1 MTFIPTI
8 PPEQAEGELREMY
21 RRQAAHFGYL
31 PNYARAFSHRPE
43 VMASWAALLAS
54 IRRHVAPRRFELAT
68 LAAASVLG
76 NSYCALAHGKALGQ
90 WLDDETVAAIAGG
103 REPPGLDAAEREL
116 LAFARQV
123 ARDASRIT
131 ADDVERL
138 RERGFADAEIF
149 DLVAVVAGRAFFTK
163 VLDGLGVEPDAPIGR
178 RSPPRCAR
186 RSAWGGPLLQVG
198 AHIGAGPGRAGRPVG
213 RPRDRLS
220 RPQNDPTRVP
230 RVISSTSERIG
241 TTTATTAISR

>member
-1 MTFIPTI
+1 MTFIHTI

-138 RERGFADAEIF
+138 RERGFADDEIF

-163 VLDGLGVEPDAPIGR
+163 VLDGLGVEPD
-178 RSPPRCAR
+178 
-186 RSAWGGPLLQVG
+186 G
-198 AHIGAGPGRAGRPVG
+198 AYRKALPDALCEALTVG
-213 RPRDRLS
+213 R
-220 RPQNDPTRVP
+220 T
-230 RVISSTSERIG
+230 IACE
-241 TTTATTAISR
+241 